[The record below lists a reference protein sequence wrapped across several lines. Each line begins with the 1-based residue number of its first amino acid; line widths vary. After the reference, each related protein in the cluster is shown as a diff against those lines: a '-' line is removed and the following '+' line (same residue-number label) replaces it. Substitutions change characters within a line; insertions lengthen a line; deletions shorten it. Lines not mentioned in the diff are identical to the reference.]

1 MSQYL
6 CVKTVALK
14 FCMCVCVCA
23 QLLSCV
29 QLFVTSQTVAHQTPL
44 SVGFSRQEHWSGFPF
59 PPIGDLPNP
68 GIETRSLASPAL
80 VGGFFTTEPSGKP
93 LNMFSFIQMSNLNTH
108 THTDRKSVV

>member
-44 SVGFSRQEHWSGFPF
+44 SVGFSRQEHWRGLPF
-59 PPIGDLPNP
+59 PSPGGLPNQ
-68 GIETRSLASPAL
+68 G
-80 VGGFFTTEPSGKP
+80 
-93 LNMFSFIQMSNLNTH
+93 LNLGLLHCRQIIYI
-108 THTDRKSVV
+108 